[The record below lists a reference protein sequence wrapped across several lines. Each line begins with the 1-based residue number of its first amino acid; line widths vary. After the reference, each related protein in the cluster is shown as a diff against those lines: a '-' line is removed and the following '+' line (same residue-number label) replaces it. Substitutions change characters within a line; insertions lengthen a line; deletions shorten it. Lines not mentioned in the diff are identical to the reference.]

1 MSYLS
6 KAERRKQ
13 ILDVAMKVALDDGL
27 NTLTV
32 RHLAQKAQLSVGL
45 IHYHF
50 KTIQELKCETFMQL
64 IHKNLDTTQV
74 DPHLSLIDKI
84 LWALGF
90 TTSKDELPYIRLW
103 NDAEKNSQSSPE
115 FHQVFLIALE
125 EWHKSVKYIFQISNF
140 NHDQESIDDITWQ
153 LIGLTLGLERLT
165 TFNAHFFTYEY
176 MTQLVANL
184 IENKKS
190 TKQNP

>member
-90 TTSKDELPYIRLW
+90 TTSEDELPYIRLW